1 MTNELRKSNFM
12 PRQQSLHG
20 YVILLL
26 AVLLT
31 CAVPM
36 PGKAV
41 TPNTTPVA
49 RQTLSHHQKAKG
61 TFEMFPLNIAIFR
74 AINNHHTPVVD
85 RIAEYLDT
93 LGLNRF
99 GLTDIG
105 FGWVLLPILLYT
117 YFRRRHLFLALVLAL
132 AIETMII
139 VLMKQIW
146 NHPRPGVV
154 LEHVHQVLQLGQ
166 NSFPSGHTAM
176 MCVIT
181 CIMWYRERWWCRL
194 GWLLAT
200 LLIAYQRMYVGVHFP
215 LDIFVGLLIGIVAAG
230 ITYAFLYKKIE
241 QQWEKRKV

>member
-1 MTNELRKSNFM
+1 MSKQLILRYYS
-12 PRQQSLHG
+12 S
-20 YVILLL
+20 LLL
-26 AVLLT
+26 TVLLT

-36 PGKAV
+36 PGSAALP
-41 TPNTTPVA
+41 TTTPVA
-49 RQTLSHHQKAKG
+49 QPTTMLHHPKAKG

-93 LGLNRF
+93 LGLNHF

-117 YFRRRHLFLALVLAL
+117 YFRRRHLFFALVLAL
-132 AIETMII
+132 AIETLIV

-146 NHPRPGVV
+146 NHPRPGAV
-154 LEHVHQVLQLGQ
+154 LEHVHQVLHLGK

-176 MCVIT
+176 MSVIT
-181 CIMWYRERWWCRL
+181 CIMCYRERWWCRL
-194 GWLLAT
+194 GWVLAT

-230 ITYAFLYKKIE
+230 ITYTILYKKIE
-241 QQWEKRKV
+241 QQWEKREV